1 MTTTGAHDRV
11 ELRQSNSN
19 ALQLPVFI
27 AVILLAIVLRQ
38 VFSSDPSATVYV
50 VCAVAALLDV
60 AFARYL
66 MRNTATLVVTP
77 GEITFSRGRSEAGE
91 TPKQVIKRAPD
102 SSLGFRTARNGP
114 MGSQHTGYVLK
125 LRDDATGQEVFAGAF
140 GGRRKVQEACESQGW
155 SFG

>member
-1 MTTTGAHDRV
+1 MTTTGEHGRV
-11 ELRQSNSN
+11 ELRQSNGN

-27 AVILLAIVLRQ
+27 GVLLLAIVLRQ
-38 VFSSDPSATVYV
+38 MFSSDQSTTVYV

-66 MRNTATLVVTP
+66 VRHTATLVVTP
-77 GEITFSRGRSEAGE
+77 DEITFSRGRPEPGE
-91 TPKQVIKRAPD
+91 TPKQAIMRVPG

-114 MGSQHTGYVLK
+114 MGSQYTGYVLK
-125 LRDDATGQEVFAGAF
+125 LGDDATGQEVFAGAF
-140 GGRRKVQEACESQGW
+140 GGRQKVRDACESQGW